1 MYAQESGTSFWYQK
15 LSLNRAVFY
24 MVHISSLLSRPTAW
38 WCLLFIS
45 LRHPRLYGHV
55 LLHWFSFIFRWQQQP
70 LILQQDW
77 LIHHLWHFGV
87 SVVFHPHGQRTSS
100 NLRYFLSLSLTQTL
114 YTVIYFKTQR
124 AKNMTGETEWWLD
137 IWRWCNDTNMWANC
151 YGL

>member
-55 LLHWFSFIFRWQQQP
+55 LLHWFSFIFR
-70 LILQQDW
+70 LTATAANIATGLANSSFMA
-77 LIHHLWHFGV
+77 LWG
-87 SVVFHPHGQRTSS
+87 
-100 NLRYFLSLSLTQTL
+100 
-114 YTVIYFKTQR
+114 
-124 AKNMTGETEWWLD
+124 
-137 IWRWCNDTNMWANC
+137 
-151 YGL
+151 